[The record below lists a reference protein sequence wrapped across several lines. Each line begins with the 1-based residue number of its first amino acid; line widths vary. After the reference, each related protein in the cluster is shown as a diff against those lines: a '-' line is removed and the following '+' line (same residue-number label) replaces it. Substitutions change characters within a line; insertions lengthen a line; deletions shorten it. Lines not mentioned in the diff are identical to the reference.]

1 VCKIKKLRLFFLKVS
16 PVLADK
22 SDVFELKMVEKFPQ
36 NQAVELM
43 SVMGGI
49 CVLVRLSKTNK
60 IRNDNPVSS
69 SHKRWDHLPVE
80 KRPSGLSMET
90 KNHRTILW
98 SLVEIVHPRQGHPA
112 TSLYRWE
119 GV

>member
-1 VCKIKKLRLFFLKVS
+1 MITREEKRLGASFTTERPVKPPLGVCVCNIKKLRLFFLKVS

-49 CVLVRLSKTNK
+49 CVLVRLPKTWTQSSQ
-60 IRNDNPVSS
+60 VSRS
-69 SHKRWDHLPVE
+69 SVYQAFH
-80 KRPSGLSMET
+80 
-90 KNHRTILW
+90 
-98 SLVEIVHPRQGHPA
+98 
-112 TSLYRWE
+112 
-119 GV
+119 